1 MVQRIMYAIYPE
13 SEYTVQ
19 KFMDRLKIA
28 GIYTNRI
35 KSSDKY
41 DYFES
46 SWDDKEI
53 PLLSVQKG
61 NCRNA
66 GAKLKQLRYN
76 GKAVPCGFVY
86 LAKSQKKLSNAQI
99 GELLGASESTISRRI
114 KRHLEDGDFHEKSKV
129 IF

>member
-61 NCRNA
+61 NFSLTCNTTH
-66 GAKLKQLRYN
+66 
-76 GKAVPCGFVY
+76 
-86 LAKSQKKLSNAQI
+86 I
-99 GELLGASESTISRRI
+99 
-114 KRHLEDGDFHEKSKV
+114 V
-129 IF
+129 I

>member
-19 KFMDRLKIA
+19 KFMDRLEIA

-66 GAKLKQLRYN
+66 GAKMKQLEYK
-76 GKAVPCGFVY
+76 GKPVACGSVY
-86 LAKSQKKLSNAQI
+86 FLKKQKNLSNAQI
-99 GELLGASESTISRRI
+99 GELFQVSESTISRRI
-114 KRHLEDGDFHEKSKV
+114 KKHSVDGNFNENSKT

>member
-1 MVQRIMYAIYPE
+1 MIQRIMYAIYPE

-41 DYFES
+41 DHFES
-46 SWDDKEI
+46 TWDDEEI
-53 PLLSVQKG
+53 PELSVQKA
-61 NCRNA
+61 NCSNA
-66 GAKLKQLRYN
+66 GAKLKELRYN
-76 GKAVPCGFVY
+76 GKAVPCGSVY
-86 LAKSQKKLSNAQI
+86 LAKSQKNLSNAQI
-99 GELLGASESTISRRI
+99 GELFGVSESTISRRI
-114 KRHLEDGDFHEKSKV
+114 KRHSADVNFYEGSKT

>member
-1 MVQRIMYAIYPE
+1 MVQKIIYAIYPE

-35 KSSDKY
+35 KSSGKY

-46 SWDDKEI
+46 TWDDTEI
-53 PLLSVQKG
+53 PELSVQKR

-66 GAKLKQLRYN
+66 GAKMKQLEYK
-76 GKAVPCGFVY
+76 GKPVSCGSVY
-86 LAKSQKKLSNAQI
+86 LLKKQKNLSNEEI
-99 GELLGASESTISRRI
+99 GELFEVSESTISRRI
-114 KRHLEDGDFHEKSKV
+114 KKHSADGNFHERSKV
-129 IF
+129 MF

>member
-1 MVQRIMYAIYPE
+1 MVQKIIYAIYPE

-35 KSSDKY
+35 KSSGKY

-66 GAKLKQLRYN
+66 GAKMKQLEY
-76 GKAVPCGFVY
+76 KDKPVTCGSVY
-86 LAKSQKKLSNAQI
+86 FLKEQKNLSNEEI
-99 GELLGASESTISRRI
+99 GELFQVSESTISRRI
-114 KRHLEDGDFHEKSKV
+114 KKHSADGNFHENSKT